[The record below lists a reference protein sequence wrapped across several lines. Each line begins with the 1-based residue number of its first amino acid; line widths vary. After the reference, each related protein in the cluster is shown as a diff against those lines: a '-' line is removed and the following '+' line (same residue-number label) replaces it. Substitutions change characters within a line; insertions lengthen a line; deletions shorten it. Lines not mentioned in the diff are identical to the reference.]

1 MTWCTYVCIRLLLS
15 DAMRCQVRLA
25 TDTSNG
31 KLVALKIIQKEWIYE
46 NDVGAL
52 VQREIDIVRG
62 KSINTGGNRVLLYI
76 CVRKLSLIP

>member
-1 MTWCTYVCIRLLLS
+1 
-15 DAMRCQVRLA
+15 MRCQVRLA

-52 VQREIDIVRG
+52 MQREIDIVRG
-62 KSINTGGNRVLLYI
+62 KSINTGGNRMYHGLAYSCPPPESSSVA
-76 CVRKLSLIP
+76 

>member
-1 MTWCTYVCIRLLLS
+1 M
-15 DAMRCQVRLA
+15 QVRLA

-31 KLVALKIIQKEWIYE
+31 KLVALKIMQKEWIYE

-62 KSINTGGNRVLLYI
+62 TYADTRDVTCMRS
-76 CVRKLSLIP
+76 